1 MVAPSDSDSELSD
14 APTDVLDLEV
24 EGLSCEVRNE
34 TSASEREDNRGG
46 DTESDVTKQCKCSRE
61 VPESWKTALKS
72 KRSCSVAKAL
82 YTLSKWNKYKCVCYA
97 HSLVVGSR
105 LGLITNQL
113 NEGQLEQRLHE
124 VYEKRLVIGKLKTEP
139 GTYRWFRRSHRPRQ
153 PADALGPYKF
163 APKKPDVFD
172 YDQKILLRDF
182 EKGLAER

>member
-14 APTDVLDLEV
+14 APTDVLD
-24 EGLSCEVRNE
+24 
-34 TSASEREDNRGG
+34 
-46 DTESDVTKQCKCSRE
+46 TESDYGEVTKQCKCSRE

-72 KRSCSVAKAL
+72 KRSCSVAEAL

-139 GTYRWFRRSHRPRQ
+139 GTYRWFRRSHIPRQ
-153 PADALGPYKF
+153 PRAVQVRSQETRCVRL
-163 APKKPDVFD
+163 
-172 YDQKILLRDF
+172 
-182 EKGLAER
+182 

>member
-46 DTESDVTKQCKCSRE
+46 DTESDYGEVTKQCKCSRE
-61 VPESWKTALKS
+61 VPESWKTAPKS

-105 LGLITNQL
+105 LGLITKPV
-113 NEGQLEQRLHE
+113 ERGA
-124 VYEKRLVIGKLKTEP
+124 VGAT
-139 GTYRWFRRSHRPRQ
+139 
-153 PADALGPYKF
+153 PA
-163 APKKPDVFD
+163 
-172 YDQKILLRDF
+172 
-182 EKGLAER
+182 